1 MARIQLGKKEKVEV
15 KEITPTVKSIVELT
29 IREILKTG
37 FNGTAVL
44 PDIWVIEKEVAQHI
58 VSTQPNLSD
67 DITEKDIREVTTSV
81 VSSLQS
87 KTLKSDERIES
98 RETLEKNIDVPAEL
112 PKQRMGNISVVKFP
126 EGMESKQNVPE
137 GYTKEGRFFKRD
149 ETKRM
154 KRKSQKQMDDLKKER
169 QKTLERVRTRRGLAL
184 NTRRNPLGVPN
195 KLNPFAGNQPS
206 FNPMERRPGNAVDI
220 TPDERKEKL
229 RDRVTRAAR
238 EGRQNIEDL
247 KDRTEDAIN
256 KRTEER
262 KDQREDR
269 KKARYEKDLDSGKIA
284 RRQERQA
291 RRRNRRRD

>member
-184 NTRRNPLGVPN
+184 NTRRNPLGVPT
-195 KLNPFAGNQPS
+195 KL
-206 FNPMERRPGNAVDI
+206 NPMERRPDALGTAVDI

-247 KDRTEDAIN
+247 KDRAEDAIN

-284 RRQERQA
+284 RRQERRE